1 MAFTP
6 PKTTKSGAHAPTP
19 AQLGMLLMIARDKG
33 STVTE
38 MSQHLCMTP
47 SAATQLIDSLVSHR
61 LLKRTTDTKDRRK
74 IHLTL
79 TESGKKMLL
88 RARKQRLKAL
98 ADVLSP
104 LTDTELKQ
112 LVKLQ
117 QKLASRNS

>member
-1 MAFTP
+1 
-6 PKTTKSGAHAPTP
+6 
-19 AQLGMLLMIARDKG
+19 MLLMIARDKG